1 MVDKRGYADVIP
13 LIGTVFLSPSGE
25 LWVERFMVDRDA
37 IVPIDVFDARGAYV
51 GTLVRES
58 FSPVVLLPGGRVGV
72 VETDELDVQR
82 LVVLSIQR

>member
-1 MVDKRGYADVIP
+1 MAEKRGYAETIP

-25 LWVERFMVDRDA
+25 LWVERFTADREA

-58 FSPVVLLPGGRVGV
+58 FSPVVLLPGGRVCV
-72 VETDELDVQR
+72 VETDENDVQR